1 MSDVNSVAETEM
13 GAKAITLRLCQP
25 ADLAAILKST
35 IHKANKIG
43 TILWKPNNVRQ
54 TQIRR
59 FGMRVLFVPSRFNVL
74 KPYYIRSFKN
84 WTFQKKDQ
92 GIERYVPIQETEFIS
107 IAGIDTQG
115 VAEKERRGFMEVKVS
130 AR

>member
-1 MSDVNSVAETEM
+1 
-13 GAKAITLRLCQP
+13 
-25 ADLAAILKST
+25 
-35 IHKANKIG
+35 
-43 TILWKPNNVRQ
+43 
-54 TQIRR
+54 
-59 FGMRVLFVPSRFNVL
+59 MRVLFVPSRFNVL